1 MGAPTI
7 PTRETVR
14 SRHGVAPCG
23 SGVDQPRRISSSDD
37 ARTNRVRAHSDHA
50 NRVRERSVIIL
61 LAAVRRQSFPR
72 RFHHNATLQYNR
84 LPVVTESVT
93 KSIFTPQS
101 GPSRRGIRP
110 DEGYTN
116 RVDLFDESG
125 LENLAGRAPLAERL
139 RPATLDEVV
148 GQPHLT
154 DEGGP
159 LRTVVERGRIGSVVL
174 WGPPGT
180 GKTTLARVLANT
192 VEEEFVPLSA
202 VTSGVKD
209 LRAALDGARGRLKY
223 EGRGTLVFVDEV
235 HRFNKNQQDAL
246 LPALE
251 EGLVDF
257 IGATTENPSFEV
269 TAPLLSR
276 SRVLRLRSLSEEY
289 LGLLLDRGVEELGVE
304 VSDEAREYLLRLA
317 GGDGR
322 RMLNSL
328 EIASA
333 GTKRIEVTDVERA
346 VGQRALRYGREE
358 HYDVISA
365 FIKSVRGGDPDAAL
379 HYLARMLEAGEDPV
393 FVARRLVILASED
406 IGNADPHGLPLAV
419 SAAEAVRLI
428 GMPEGRIPL
437 AQATTYLAT
446 APKSNAAYAGINSA
460 LTDVRRENT
469 PEIPMRLRNAVTG
482 LMKEEGYGSGY
493 RYAHNDEPE
502 GMNDTYLPEELAGRV
517 YYEPKKSGQEVEIKA
532 RLQTWREER
541 ERRT

>member
-1 MGAPTI
+1 M
-7 PTRETVR
+7 
-14 SRHGVAPCG
+14 
-23 SGVDQPRRISSSDD
+23 
-37 ARTNRVRAHSDHA
+37 
-50 NRVRERSVIIL
+50 
-61 LAAVRRQSFPR
+61 
-72 RFHHNATLQYNR
+72 
-84 LPVVTESVT
+84 
-93 KSIFTPQS
+93 
-101 GPSRRGIRP
+101 
-110 DEGYTN
+110 
-116 RVDLFDESG
+116 DLFDESG
-125 LENLAGRAPLAERL
+125 TENLAGRAPLAERL
-139 RPATLDEVV
+139 RPTTLDEVV

-192 VEEEFVPLSA
+192 VEEEFIPLSA

-209 LRAALDGARGRLKY
+209 LRAALEGAHERLKY

-235 HRFNKNQQDAL
+235 HRFNKTQQDAL

-276 SRVLRLRSLSEEY
+276 SRVLRLRPLGEED
-289 LGLLLDRGVEELGVE
+289 LGALLDRGLEELGVGI
-304 VSDEAREYLLRLA
+304 SDDGREYLLSLA

-322 RMLNSL
+322 RMLNAL
-328 EIASA
+328 EVAAA
-333 GTKRIEVTDVERA
+333 GTRRVEAAAVERA

-446 APKSNAAYAGINSA
+446 APKSNAAYNGINAA
-460 LTDVRRENT
+460 LADVRRNNT
-469 PEIPMRLRNAVTG
+469 PEVPTHLRNAVTE

-493 RYAHNDEPE
+493 RYAHDDEPE
-502 GMNDTYLPEELAGRV
+502 GMNDTYLPGEISGRI
-517 YYEPKKSGQEVEIKA
+517 YYEPKKSGDEAEIKA
-532 RLQTWREER
+532 RLERWREER
-541 ERRT
+541 ERRK

>member
-1 MGAPTI
+1 MGPSRAWLRRRGRNSPSYPRTS
-7 PTRETVR
+7 TRD
-14 SRHGVAPCG
+14 P
-23 SGVDQPRRISSSDD
+23 SS
-37 ARTNRVRAHSDHA
+37 ARTTVPPA
-50 NRVRERSVIIL
+50 
-61 LAAVRRQSFPR
+61 SFPR

-93 KSIFTPQS
+93 KSNFAPQS
-101 GPSRRGIRP
+101 GPSRRGNRP
-110 DEGYTN
+110 YEGYTN

-154 DEGGP
+154 GVGGP
-159 LRTVVERGRIGSVVL
+159 LRSVAGPGRIGSIVL

-209 LRAALDGARGRLKY
+209 LRAALEGARERLKY
-223 EGRGTLVFVDEV
+223 EGRGTLMFVDEV

-276 SRVLRLRSLSEEY
+276 SRVLRLRSLTEED
-289 LGLLLDRGVEELGVE
+289 LGLLLDRSAEELGID
-304 VSDEAREYLLRLA
+304 VSDEACEYLLRLA

-322 RMLNSL
+322 RMLNAL
-328 EIASA
+328 EVASA
-333 GTKRIEVTDVERA
+333 GTKRVEVVDVERA

-379 HYLARMLEAGEDPV
+379 HYLARMIEAGEDPV

-419 SAAEAVRLI
+419 STAEAVRLI

-437 AQATTYLAT
+437 AQATTYLAST
-446 APKSNAAYAGINSA
+446 PKSNAAYVGINAA
-460 LTDVRRENT
+460 LADVRRENT
-469 PEIPMRLRNAVTG
+469 PEVPMHLRNAVTG

-493 RYAHNDEPE
+493 RYAHDDQPE
-502 GMNDTYLPEELAGRV
+502 GMNDTYLPDELAGRV
-517 YYEPKKSGQEVEIKA
+517 YYEPMKSGDEAEIRA
-532 RLQTWREER
+532 RLQRWREER
-541 ERRT
+541 ERRK

>member
-1 MGAPTI
+1 M
-7 PTRETVR
+7 
-14 SRHGVAPCG
+14 
-23 SGVDQPRRISSSDD
+23 
-37 ARTNRVRAHSDHA
+37 
-50 NRVRERSVIIL
+50 
-61 LAAVRRQSFPR
+61 
-72 RFHHNATLQYNR
+72 
-84 LPVVTESVT
+84 
-93 KSIFTPQS
+93 
-101 GPSRRGIRP
+101 
-110 DEGYTN
+110 
-116 RVDLFDESG
+116 DLFDQSG
-125 LENLAGRAPLAERL
+125 ADNLAGRAPLAERL
-139 RPATLDEVV
+139 RPATLYEVV

-154 DEGGP
+154 DDGGP
-159 LRTVVERGRIGSVVL
+159 LRSVVDRGRIGSVVL

-209 LRAALDGARGRLKY
+209 LRAALEGARERLKY

-235 HRFNKNQQDAL
+235 HRFNKTQQDAL

-276 SRVLRLRSLSEEY
+276 SRVLRLRSLSEED
-289 LGLLLDRGVEELGVE
+289 LDVLLDRGMAELGVDISE
-304 VSDEAREYLLRLA
+304 EAREYLLALA

-322 RMLNSL
+322 RMLNAL
-328 EIASA
+328 EVAAA
-333 GTKRIEVTDVERA
+333 GTMRVEVADVERS

-419 SAAEAVRLI
+419 AAAEAVRFI

-437 AQATTYLAT
+437 AQATTYLAST
-446 APKSNAAYAGINSA
+446 PKSNAAYAGINAA
-460 LTDVRRENT
+460 LADVRRENT
-469 PEIPMRLRNAVTG
+469 PEVPMHLRNAVTG

-493 RYAHNDEPE
+493 RYAHSDEPE
-502 GMNDTYLPEELAGRV
+502 GMNDRYLPEEISDRV
-517 YYEPKKSGQEVEIKA
+517 YYEPKASGEEAKVKGRLERWRKS
-532 RLQTWREER
+532 R
-541 ERRT
+541 ERREHGSED